1 MDIFNG
7 NRLLDERLSLAID
20 WGKFIVESYNENL
33 SPFVFLYKDREKVKT
48 LMLQETEDDFV
59 FAVKCLAK
67 EETEFDQFVIG
78 YQTNIQFDE
87 ASQPMQVIALKAFDK
102 REESGHF
109 FIQEIKIDDQGKYKA
124 INKPKYID
132 KPPLPL
138 SRINGEVEKDVSV
151 EPPVINVLTVKDG
164 DKLKAVGVIGHH
176 SETEIGHT
184 ISKFIHHYIA
194 NYDEKNLSGSFD
206 IDIQP
211 RPGINKDFLAFIVG
225 NVARNIIVSDFV
237 VKNLTQNLKPIS
249 INIKYTDEVLFN
261 DSTLDA
267 TRKLGELFALM
278 NHAQQKSEAG
288 DHSKNQRGK
297 SWWQFWK

>member
-48 LMLQETEDDFV
+48 LMLQETEDDFE
-59 FAVKCLAK
+59 FAVKCLEK

-132 KPPLPL
+132 RPPLPI

-184 ISKFIHHYIA
+184 ISKFIHHYITK
-194 NYDEKNLSGSFD
+194 YDEKNLSGSFE

-211 RPGINKDFLAFIVG
+211 RPGINKDFLAYIVR
-225 NVARNIIVSDFV
+225 NVARNIIVSDLV

-249 INIKYTDEVLFN
+249 ITIKYTDEVLFN
-261 DSTLDA
+261 DSTVDA

-288 DHSKNQRGK
+288 VDSKNHRGK

>member
-48 LMLQETEDDFV
+48 LMLQETEDDFA

-109 FIQEIKIDDQGKYKA
+109 FIQEIKIDDQGKY
-124 INKPKYID
+124 
-132 KPPLPL
+132 
-138 SRINGEVEKDVSV
+138 
-151 EPPVINVLTVKDG
+151 
-164 DKLKAVGVIGHH
+164 
-176 SETEIGHT
+176 
-184 ISKFIHHYIA
+184 
-194 NYDEKNLSGSFD
+194 
-206 IDIQP
+206 
-211 RPGINKDFLAFIVG
+211 
-225 NVARNIIVSDFV
+225 
-237 VKNLTQNLKPIS
+237 
-249 INIKYTDEVLFN
+249 
-261 DSTLDA
+261 
-267 TRKLGELFALM
+267 
-278 NHAQQKSEAG
+278 
-288 DHSKNQRGK
+288 
-297 SWWQFWK
+297 